1 MYDILNTHPGT
12 ASTSMPSRDKAQTK
26 RVREGP
32 TLQGAPAP
40 QRFPTQAQVHSAAAG
55 HPFHDLL
62 PTHEISLRCFALKL
76 CANRHRAED
85 LVQETFLKA
94 WAKRDQFNLGTD
106 LRAWLF
112 TILRNSFYS
121 DLRKFKREVEDIDGK
136 MAATLSHEPSQEHAV
151 ELTKL
156 ISAIATLPEIQRL
169 PLVLIGIYGYSQHE
183 AANACGCAV
192 GTIKS
197 RISRGRNSLNQSL
210 GQGPPG

>member
-1 MYDILNTHPGT
+1 MYDFINDRSSI
-12 ASTSMPSRDKAQTK
+12 APSS
-26 RVREGP
+26 
-32 TLQGAPAP
+32 LPAP
-40 QRFPTQAQVHSAAAG
+40 EKVGRVQNCPSVPGKNLMKRASLQAQRHSVAAG
-55 HPFHDLL
+55 HPFYVLL

-106 LRAWLF
+106 LRGWLF
-112 TILRNSFYS
+112 TILRNTFYS
-121 DLRKFKREVEDIDGK
+121 DLRKYKREVEDIDGK

-156 ISAIATLPEIQRL
+156 ISAIATLPEIHRL
-169 PLVLIGIYGYSQHE
+169 PLVLIGMYGYSQRE
-183 AANACGCAV
+183 AADACGCAV

-210 GQGPPG
+210 GQGPLG